1 MIFTCNII
9 ADLLPLYADG
19 ICSEDTKTVVEHHAA
34 ECEECRKKLEAMA
47 SETVKEKNIGE
58 TAFDK
63 HEKRSPENPFKKV
76 RQHYIKLAA
85 VTFLVCA
92 VVTVLLGGA
101 WYLRTS
107 ELYDSGYSWATFRTA
122 CKLKKIGG
130 LMKDGKYRQ
139 ALNLFE
145 PYSKGDYTE
154 AETEAFKDIYAEAFK
169 RYFESYSI
177 KNVSYYAENG
187 KCERSYLH
195 ISCSNDVNIEN
206 RMYTF
211 TLVFGYDKEGKLQF
225 IEYNGEDAMYTS
237 LPNMQLPEKN
247 NAENYFSEL
256 KDGGNLK
263 HFAYRFYTE
272 ERTQSVWDGKEYTGD
287 GILGKTVLKNAKSL
301 SSLLEDYTLTDC
313 SGGDIRF
320 GMNHASAHDINVH
333 YYYLS
338 SEFKISSLY
347 FQETTLTIKQ
357 KNGKIFAV
365 EFDLPVYSLVSYIS
379 NISLQ
384 PVISYEYAGLWNIT
398 YSENTPDDF
407 KIRFEEIFA

>member
-1 MIFTCNII
+1 MIFTCNVIE
-9 ADLLPLYADG
+9 DLLPLYADG

-47 SETVKEKNIGE
+47 SETLKEKNIRG

-63 HEKRSPENPFKKV
+63 HEKRYPENPFKKV
-76 RQHYIKLAA
+76 RRHYIKFTA
-85 VTFLVCA
+85 VTLLACA
-92 VVTVLLGGA
+92 MVAVLLGGA
-101 WYLRTS
+101 WYLETS
-107 ELYDSGYSWATFRTA
+107 KLYDSGYSWATFQTA
-122 CKLKKIGG
+122 CKLKKISR

-139 ALNLFE
+139 ALDLFE

-154 AETEAFKDIYAEAFK
+154 AETEAIKDIYAEAFE

-195 ISCSNDVNIEN
+195 ISCSNDVNVEN

-211 TLVFGYDKEGKLQF
+211 TLVFGHDNGGKLQF
-225 IEYNGEDAMYTS
+225 IEYNGEDIMYTS

-256 KDGGNLK
+256 KDGGDLK
-263 HFAYRFYTE
+263 YFAYRLYTE
-272 ERTQSVWDGKEYTGD
+272 ERAQSVWDGKEYTSND
-287 GILGKTVLKNAKSL
+287 IIGKTVLKNAESL

-313 SGGDIRF
+313 SGGDVRF
-320 GMNHASAHDINVH
+320 DINYASTHDINIH

-338 SEFKISSLY
+338 SGFKICNLY
-347 FQETTLTIKQ
+347 FQETMLTIEQ
-357 KNGKIFAV
+357 KNGKIFTV
-365 EFDLPVYSLVSYIS
+365 KFDLPIYSSVSYFS

-384 PVISYEYAGLWNIT
+384 PIISYEYASLWNIT

-407 KIRFEEIFA
+407 KIRFEKIFA